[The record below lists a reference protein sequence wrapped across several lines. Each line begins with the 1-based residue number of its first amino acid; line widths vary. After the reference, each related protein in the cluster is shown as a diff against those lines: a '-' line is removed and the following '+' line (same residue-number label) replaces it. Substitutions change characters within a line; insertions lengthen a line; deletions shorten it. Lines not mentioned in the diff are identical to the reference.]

1 MTSGTV
7 VDSTVAITVSLA
19 ITSPSALVLP
29 IANVALSDHT
39 LLPISV
45 HPDGVF
51 TVSPSSFAV
60 QETDSWS
67 IVIGFVSSV
76 RLMLY
81 FPSSSDGVTLIMEY
95 LGALYERPF
104 ITFADDAALAT
115 LLTEANDAVLISA
128 FVD

>member
-7 VDSTVAITVSLA
+7 VDSTVAITVSFVM
-19 ITSPSALVLP
+19 TSPSAFVLP
-29 IANVALSDHT
+29 IANVALSVPT

-45 HPDGVF
+45 QPAGVF

-60 QETDSWS
+60 QETESWS

-81 FPSSSDGVTLIMEY
+81 LPSSSDGVTLIMEY
-95 LGALYERPF
+95 FGALYERPF
-104 ITFADDAALAT
+104 ITFADEAADET
-115 LLTEANDAVLISA
+115 LLTDAVLISTFA
-128 FVD
+128 D